1 MIAVNMPLWGQS
13 LADLKRLAIEAP
25 HPRTRERFLALSLIV
40 EGVHNASSWAA
51 QNDRNDETV
60 LRWVHTY
67 NHKGPD
73 ALTYRST
80 GRRAPF
86 LSLTRPSN
94 SLKP

>member
-1 MIAVNMPLWGQS
+1 MIAVNMQLWGQT
-13 LADLKRLAIEAP
+13 LADLKRLALEAP

-51 QNDRNDETV
+51 QNDRTDETV

-67 NHKGPD
+67 NKKGPD
-73 ALTYRST
+73 ALNYRST

-86 LSLTRPSN
+86 LPPTKSKLSSTP
-94 SLKP
+94 